1 VDARKIWIAVTVAGL
16 LAVTA
21 LGFVL
26 KSRLPEPGVTPEPG
40 SDTILTVPPVEAPPA
55 PAPRERI
62 PGRAAPPAPQD
73 VAADAFSTTPSG
85 LKVHDFVVGTG
96 ATPQPGQTAVVDYT
110 GWIQGGRK
118 FDSSLDRDAPL
129 PVQLGAGNIIA
140 GWEEGLSTM
149 KVGGK
154 RQLVIPPD
162 IGYGAK
168 GRPPII
174 PPNAT
179 LVFEMELVDVK

>member
-1 VDARKIWIAVTVAGL
+1 VDARKTWIAVTVAGL

-21 LGFVL
+21 LGFIL
-26 KSRLPEPGVTPEPG
+26 KSRLPEATPAPEG
-40 SDTILTVPPVEAPPA
+40 SDTILTVPPVEPPA
-55 PAPRERI
+55 PVE
-62 PGRAAPPAPQD
+62 RAAGRKAPAAPQEI
-73 VAADAFSTTPSG
+73 AADGYVTTPTG
-85 LKVHDFVVGTG
+85 LKVHDFVEGTG
-96 ATPQPGQTAVVDYT
+96 ATPQPGQTALVDYT

-118 FDSSLDRDAPL
+118 FDSSLDRDDPL
-129 PVQLGAGNIIA
+129 PVEIGANLVIA

-168 GRPPII
+168 GRAPLI

-179 LVFEMELVDVK
+179 LVFEMELVGVQ